1 MIDPAAELAQRW
13 APIVE
18 TLSQL
23 NSTHVRLYL
32 NPSLHVTEVP
42 IKRFYQYTFQPT
54 ILFDETSGQEVQ
66 PAIRFDDIPED
77 VLLTFGIDTQ
87 QSWLAFPKHSVH
99 DLDNI
104 RLADLPASS
113 KTSGVEAVFELES
126 LLVEGHARD
135 MPSSRPPRGLQL
147 ELRRGGEEA
156 PEQRERI
163 ECVRAFHLSD
173 SLGAD
178 IVCPH
183 STTVM
188 ANLGYV
194 QFKAGPGAWQLAIRP
209 GRSSEVFELESI
221 GALGWKSGT
230 INQTG
235 TIFVVSTL
243 EGLTLYPRFVRR
255 PGHALTELLDESADA
270 VASAGN
276 AAAGIFERVKSMCV
290 VLSFVGLRTQG

>member
-1 MIDPAAELAQRW
+1 MIDPATELAQRW
-13 APIVE
+13 APIVD

-54 ILFDETSGQEVQ
+54 ILFDETTGQEVQ
-66 PAIRFDDIPED
+66 PTIHFDDIPED
-77 VLLTFGIDTQ
+77 VLLTFGVDTQ
-87 QSWLAFPKHSVH
+87 QSWLAFPRHSVH

-104 RLADLPASS
+104 RLADLPAWS

-147 ELRRGGEEA
+147 ELRRAGEEA
-156 PEQRERI
+156 REQRERI
-163 ECVRAFHLSD
+163 ECVRAFRLFGT
-173 SLGAD
+173 LGAD
-178 IVCPH
+178 IPCH

-188 ANLGYV
+188 ANLGYL

-235 TIFVVSTL
+235 TTFVVSTL
-243 EGLTLYPRFVRR
+243 EGLTLYPRFVRK
-255 PGHALTELLDESADA
+255 PGHASTELLDESADA
-270 VASAGN
+270 VVSART

-290 VLSFVGLRTQG
+290 VLSFVGLRSQG